1 MNNRLYL
8 LIVSLLLTFILAF
21 SLVSCK
27 ENVDNDKDN
36 GSLDQTGTI
45 SDCVVGNHTDLDN
58 DDYCDVCASE
68 VVVVVDFYVLND
80 LHGKFCDTDTQP
92 GVDEIGTYFKK
103 MAEIDDNIVILSSG
117 DMWQGTAESNL
128 TEGVLVTEW
137 MNELGF
143 AAMTLGNHEFD
154 WGEDAIRKNAEVA
167 EFPFLA
173 INVYSNETGKLV
185 DYCTPSIMIEREGI
199 KIGIIG
205 AIGDCYSSISS
216 DMVQNVHF
224 KVGRELTNLVK
235 AESDRLRAE
244 GADLI
249 VYSLHD
255 GYGKSSSG
263 TNSIS
268 ASALSSFYDTALSA
282 KYVDLVFEAHS
293 HQSYALIDGAGVYHL
308 QGGGENSGLSHLEI
322 KVNTANGNKKVND
335 AGFVGNS
342 AYKNLEDD
350 IATEAVEDKYSNIID
365 FAYSELG
372 IVSRKYTDYELEDY
386 VASLYLEVGMEKW
399 GSEYDI
405 VLGGGFLKTRSPY
418 DLAPGS
424 TTYADILSLLPFD
437 NRIVLCS
444 ISGNDLKTKFID
456 TTNSDYHNAY
466 SSYGNSVRNDI
477 SADETYYVVVDTY
490 TAFYAPN
497 RLTVVDFYDESTY
510 ARDLVAE
517 KVKSGVFEI
526 KHDNYSLTTISEAL
540 EMGDLLADN
549 TATIEYIYVKGTIT
563 STPDATY
570 GNLYL
575 IDENG
580 DEIYVY
586 GLYDL
591 SGNRYSLMTNKPVS
605 GDTIVVY
612 APVYRFVY
620 GGTVTVELK
629 NAVLIATNP

>member
-1 MNNRLYL
+1 MNSKLLL
-8 LIVSLLLTFILAF
+8 LIISLFLFFSLLF
-21 SLVSCK
+21 SLSSCK
-27 ENVDNDKDN
+27 INGGEQNISGNTDNV
-36 GSLDQTGTI
+36 GSFE
-45 SDCVVGNHTDLDN
+45 DCVEGNHTDVDN
-58 DDYCDVCASE
+58 DYFCDICASDLA
-68 VVVVVDFYVLND
+68 VIIDFYVLND

-103 MAEIDDNIVILSSG
+103 MSELDDNMVILSSG

-128 TEGVLVTEW
+128 TDGVLITEW
-137 MNELGF
+137 MNELNF
-143 AAMTLGNHEFD
+143 TAMTLGNHEFD
-154 WGEDAIRKNAEVA
+154 WGEEAIRKNAEVA

-173 INVYSNETGKLV
+173 INIYSNETGKLV

-216 DMVQNVHF
+216 DMVEGVHF

-255 GYGKSSSG
+255 GYGRSSSG
-263 TNSIS
+263 TSMIG
-268 ASALSSFYDTALSA
+268 ASAISSYYDTSLSS

-293 HQSYALIDGAGVYHL
+293 HQSYTLVDGAGIYHC
-308 QGGGENSGLSHLEI
+308 QGGGENSGISHIEI
-322 KVNTANGNKKVND
+322 KVNSSNGKNKVTQS
-335 AGFVGNS
+335 GFVGNG
-342 AYKNLEDD
+342 AYRNLDD
-350 IATEAVEDKYSNIID
+350 HAETEAVEDKYSDIID

-372 IVSRKYTDYELEDY
+372 IVSREYMDYEVEDY
-386 VASLYLEVGMEKW
+386 VASLYLEVGEEKW

-444 ISGNDLKTKFID
+444 VSGYNLKNKFIYS
-456 TTNSDYHNAY
+456 TNTDYHIAY
-466 SSYGNSVRNDI
+466 SSYGNGIKNSI
-477 SADETYYVVVDTY
+477 SDDETYYIIVDTY
-490 TAFYAPN
+490 TAYYAPN
-497 RLTVVDFYDESTY
+497 HLTVIDFYDESTY
-510 ARDLVAE
+510 ARDLFAE
-517 KVKSGVFEI
+517 KVKEGVFEI
-526 KHDNYSLTTISEAL
+526 KHDDYTLTSVVDAIK
-540 EMGDLLADN
+540 MGEHLSDN
-549 TATIEYIYVKGTIT
+549 TATTKSIYIKGTVK
-563 STPDATY
+563 SAPEGLY

-586 GLYDL
+586 GIYDL
-591 SGNRYSLMTNKPVS
+591 SGTRYDAMNNKPMA

-612 APVYRFVY
+612 APVYKFVY
-620 GGTVTVELK
+620 NGKITIELK
-629 NAVLIATNP
+629 NAVVIEINP